1 MKGWWLGCAAALAI
15 AGCNDP
21 AKVVVPNSPS
31 NVNQVHPDLPSP
43 NGFEYTKNISD
54 TSPTGAFRVVTQ
66 ELEGKNQ
73 RTAGA
78 AAFYKDTFPRH
89 QWTLEKEEGDG
100 KVAATLSFTKK
111 DERCRIE
118 IKDFGTTLVK
128 ITLKVT
134 RKN

>member
-1 MKGWWLGCAAALAI
+1 MKGWISCAAALAL
-15 AGCNDP
+15 AVGCNDP
-21 AKVVVPNSPS
+21 AKVVVPQSPS

-54 TSPTGAFRVVTQ
+54 TNPTGDFRVVTQ
-66 ELEGKNQ
+66 ELEGKDK

-78 AAFYKDTFPRH
+78 AAFYKDTYPKH
-89 QWTLEKEEGDG
+89 HWALEKEEGDG
-100 KVAATLSFTKK
+100 KTSVALSFVKK

-118 IKDFGTTLVK
+118 IKDYGTDLVK
-128 ITLKVT
+128 ILLKVT